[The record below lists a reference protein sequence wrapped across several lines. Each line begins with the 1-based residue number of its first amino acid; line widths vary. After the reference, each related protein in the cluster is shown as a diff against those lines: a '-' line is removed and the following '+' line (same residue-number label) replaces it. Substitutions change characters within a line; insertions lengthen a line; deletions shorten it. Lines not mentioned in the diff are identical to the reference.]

1 MTARKDSKPKKNMF
15 LTKVT
20 ETEMFSVP
28 SLSDPLKRVNPKAV
42 DPGVP
47 VKPRVEGRNGYEVFG
62 LSSFWGSLIA
72 NGNKENLGRS
82 LVPKASS

>member
-1 MTARKDSKPKKNMF
+1 MTTRKDRKVKKNMF

-20 ETEMFSVP
+20 EGAMFSVP
-28 SLSDPLKRVNPKAV
+28 SLSDPLIRVDPKAV

-62 LSSFWGSLIA
+62 LSSF
-72 NGNKENLGRS
+72 
-82 LVPKASS
+82 